1 MSEKKTVL
9 VIDDEEDLL
18 VIVKTALKQEGYEVV
33 TANNGPAALKV
44 CKSLKPDLITVDLM
58 MPVMDGFQTI
68 EAIRNIPEY
77 EKIPVIMITG
87 VMDKNKIAHALE
99 SDINYYLLKPFEF
112 HDFIS
117 KVQIA
122 INSK

>member
-1 MSEKKTVL
+1 MSDKKTVL

-33 TANNGPAALKV
+33 TANNGPAALEV
-44 CKSLKPDLITVDLM
+44 CKTIKPDLITVDLM

-68 EAIRNIPEY
+68 EAIRNIPSY
-77 EKIPVIMITG
+77 DKIPVIMITG

-122 INSK
+122 INSN